1 MMETI
6 FKRLILER
14 EIAGYEL
21 SHARGI
27 LSEEDFQRV
36 RQELI
41 QSMPPLRE
49 VSEVVSSLFFFFDS
63 QDEVLSIL
71 RALRVENPEVHVQ
84 EYLNLQDPD

>member
-14 EIAGYEL
+14 EIAGYEV

-27 LSEEDFQRV
+27 LSEEDFQRI

-63 QDEVLSIL
+63 PDEVLRVL
-71 RALRVENPEVHVQ
+71 RALRVENPEGHVQ